1 MGADNP
7 LTSTENFLVLFDGH
21 CNLCTGAVQFII
33 RRDRNKKFR
42 FASLQSETGK
52 LLSRKFGL
60 PEEKPASLVLIM
72 RQKAYT
78 ESTAALLIARHLSGL
93 WPILYF
99 FILIPPF
106 IRNRVYRFIANNR
119 YRWFGKRA
127 ECWLP
132 ADELRSRFLA

>member
-60 PEEKPASLVLIM
+60 PEEKPASLVLIL

-99 FILIPPF
+99 YPHSAVHPKPGLP
-106 IRNRVYRFIANNR
+106 VY
-119 YRWFGKRA
+119 
-127 ECWLP
+127 C
-132 ADELRSRFLA
+132 